1 MADDVLTE
9 LVPHLT
15 RLSTVLGRG
24 ELYERAVAAT
34 GLPLERPAMTILV
47 ILHGANEPLRIGQI
61 AAQMQVAGPH
71 ATRHVQ
77 ALEGRG
83 LVERVVDPHDQ
94 RARLITLTAKG
105 RRTTGRYLNV
115 VYGWF
120 TDAMADWTAGDR
132 RDLTRLLG
140 RLVDELA
147 TRLATDEDP
156 ATGPGD

>member
-1 MADDVLTE
+1 VADDMLTE

-47 ILHGANEPLRIGQI
+47 ILHGADEPLRIGQI
-61 AAQMQVAGPH
+61 AGQMQVAGPH

-77 ALEGRG
+77 TLERRG
-83 LVERVVDPHDQ
+83 LTERVVDPHDQ

-105 RRTTGRYLNV
+105 RRITGRYLTV
-115 VYGWF
+115 IHGWF
-120 TDAMADWTAGDR
+120 TDALAGWTASDR
-132 RDLTRLLG
+132 RDLTRLIG
-140 RLVDELA
+140 RLVDDLA
-147 TRLATDEDP
+147 ARLAADEDP
-156 ATGPGD
+156 ATGRG

>member
-1 MADDVLTE
+1 MAEDMLTE

-47 ILHGANEPLRIGQI
+47 ILHGADEPLRIGQI

-105 RRTTGRYLNV
+105 RRTTGRYLAV
-115 VYGWF
+115 VNGWF
-120 TDAMADWTAGDR
+120 TDALAGWTASDR

-140 RLVDELA
+140 RLIDDLA
-147 TRLATDEDP
+147 ARLAADETP
-156 ATGPGD
+156 TTERG